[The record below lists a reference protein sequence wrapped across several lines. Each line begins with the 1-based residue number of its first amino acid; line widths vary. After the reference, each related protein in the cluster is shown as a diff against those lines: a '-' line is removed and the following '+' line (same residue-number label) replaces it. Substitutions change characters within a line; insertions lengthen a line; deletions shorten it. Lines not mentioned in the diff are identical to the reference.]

1 MDVSVLSGLSTGDVE
16 RIKGESL
23 HLRVLTIVTLSEG
36 QVSSQLT
43 IVAIRSRNFCTF
55 PGS

>member
-23 HLRVLTIVTLSEG
+23 PLRVLTIVTLSEG